1 MKKILIGL
9 VAIVATAIIWPTFAA
24 TEITPLAAFAESAWN
39 GRPADNAISNSG
51 LSDGLQGTDASTMWM
66 GSNSGNTGGA
76 SFAKWF
82 VVDLGSVRP
91 LGNMKVWNFNM
102 AGYPKR
108 GLKKIDVY
116 VADTDAVFS
125 GTPDFTDSATWTLS
139 KEDLVLSMAPGSAD
153 YAGETACNFGGA
165 EARWVGFWID
175 ELFESSDD
183 WSAGGGYGGLSKVKF
198 YEYEAPAEIL
208 DPSQFTYRA
217 PVTFPGYTAS
227 DSLDNFPVLVRLTET
242 VGGFSYDDAS
252 ADGSDIRFALEDGT
266 VLPSEVALW
275 NRDGESLVWV
285 GVPSLSSDASVWLYW
300 GKTHNF
306 PASQTN
312 GSVWTDA
319 GYFAVWHMDEAVGA
333 TTTADSAGGTFDG
346 THVGTTPG
354 QEGKVGRGVLISN
367 GGWNDAADRGK
378 GITTAAY
385 AGKGNVFTLTSWLKY
400 KSGQNPGTDRLISS
414 KSSHTDTTGWEVS
427 FQRYSPRRIDI
438 RGSSSASAID
448 SYDLFP
454 NNWMGAWQHLGV
466 VFNGGNVAVFLNGAY
481 KTYGSTAALVD
492 CDRVLTIGA
501 NVGFG
506 EDSFKGTLDEMRL
519 RQGRST
525 DAWIAAEYAS
535 VNDASFAA
543 IGTKELLDS
552 DHDVAL
558 LGTVSVPTVARHSA
572 TISWVLRTASSDTS
586 ATVTAY
592 YGIDP
597 NELASSET
605 LASGA
610 DIATGAHESTL
621 SGLTCATTWYVK
633 LVATGLDENSESE
646 VVSFKTAGQPVFG
659 PVTGTFD
666 DLSVTLGGSLA
677 DAGAVPIDVTAY
689 FGTDTA
695 NWTAVGQWTA
705 VDSARA
711 FEATTTAPRLDNYVA
726 GFRASGTCP
735 DCGAALAAE
744 SDVISVTVSGECRWT
759 GAAGTY
765 SWNTPG
771 NWSSGTVPGPMDTA
785 VFGVE
790 ASVSG
795 MTIALDGAQAVKAL
809 VVESA
814 GTLAIGSTADAE
826 AGYGLSA
833 AHLSRVGEN
842 AGQLTFE
849 VPFTFSAPE
858 DGTNTLAAS
867 ANVRFGASLG
877 ATETRPLVKTGEA
890 TITLAAAC
898 TKPFPEFFIFAGT
911 VSPAATSSFAGN
923 VHVGDGV
930 TEAHFT
936 CTVDNAAADNGVGT
950 LTVLTNSTANVRL
963 LNWGHCMSV
972 FETIGGTITCSG
984 NTMVLKSR
992 LCGGRIRNT
1001 GGSIYAHA
1009 YNGQELSTS
1018 PSATTAYFDAGW
1030 AINVYGG
1037 STFRIED
1044 GAAPVDLVIS
1054 GNLWINGGAWQSIY
1068 KRGAGTLKLTAA
1080 SGPTL
1085 NDEHAFELNEGVTL
1099 CDNTSGTPLG
1109 NALVKVNAGA
1119 TLGGTGF
1126 VGGTERGN
1134 VTVAGSS
1141 TNPGVLAP
1149 GSIYEE
1155 SGAHL
1160 YGTFTVGTESQTNLV
1175 SMGAWTKLVAGI
1187 GSRNSETGLSDFD
1200 KLMVHGD
1207 LSIGENCTLDLTTN
1221 SADLNEIKGGRY
1233 TIVEADK
1240 IEGTFATVIK
1250 PKNSWKVTYM
1260 SEEVEGV
1267 TVVKKVNLD
1276 IPSKGLSVVVR

>member
-1 MKKILIGL
+1 MKKTLIGI
-9 VAIVATAIIWPTFAA
+9 VAIVATIMIWPTYAA
-24 TEITPLAAFAESAWN
+24 TEITPLAAFAESAWSE
-39 GRPADNAISNSG
+39 RPAANVISNSG
-51 LSDGLQGTDASTMWM
+51 LAAGVHGTDASTMWM

-125 GTPDFTDSATWTLS
+125 GTPDFTDTATWTLS

-153 YAGETACNFGGA
+153 YAGETACNFGGV

-227 DSLDNFPVLVRLTET
+227 GTLDNFPVLVRLTET
-242 VGGFSYDDAS
+242 VGGFSYDDS
-252 ADGSDIRFALEDGT
+252 STDGSDIRFALEDGT

-275 NRDGESLVWV
+275 NTKGESLVWV
-285 GVPSLSSDASVWLYW
+285 GVPSLSSDTSVWLYW

-319 GYFAVWHMDEAVGA
+319 GYFAVWHMDEADGA

-414 KSSHTDTTGWEVS
+414 KSAHTDTTGWEVS

-525 DAWIAAEYAS
+525 DAWIAAEYNS
-535 VNDASFAA
+535 VNNASFAA

-558 LGTVSVPTVARHSA
+558 LGAVSVPTVARHSA

-592 YGIDP
+592 YGTDP

-610 DIATGAHESTL
+610 NIATGAHESTL

-659 PVTGTFD
+659 PVTGAFD

-765 SWNTPG
+765 SWNTLG

-785 VFGVE
+785 VFPAG
-790 ASVSG
+790 SVSDG
-795 MTIALDGAQAVKAL
+795 ATIALDANQSVAVLLDQSGVSFQIGSADDVSEARVLSVGDYVRSGEANVTLL
-809 VVESA
+809 VATPFRFASTESGTNLLTVAA
-814 GTLAIGSTADAE
+814 GT
-826 AGYGLSA
+826 
-833 AHLSRVGEN
+833 
-842 AGQLTFE
+842 
-849 VPFTFSAPE
+849 
-858 DGTNTLAAS
+858 
-867 ANVRFGASLG
+867 VRFGG
-877 ATETRPLVKTGEA
+877 AVTAVTAHQPVLQTGA
-890 TITLAAAC
+890 GTVALAAA
-898 TKPFPEFFIFAGT
+898 
-911 VSPAATSSFAGN
+911 
-923 VHVGDGV
+923 GV
-930 TEAHFT
+930 TPQPDFLVTAGVLQPERQGALVGNAT
-936 CTVDNAAADNGVGT
+936 IGGGDVSARLNCTVNMAIGNIDNV
-950 LTVLTNSTANVRL
+950 TVLTNGTAL
-963 LNWGHCMSV
+963 LRQTNWGYMAQ
-972 FETIGGTITCSG
+972 TMTAQDGGTIQVYDWSYGHVIRLRGGTLQGGFMNCGSYSG
-984 NTMVLKSR
+984 Q
-992 LCGGRIRNT
+992 G
-1001 GGSIYAHA
+1001 IYSYASA
-1009 YNGQELSTS
+1009 I
-1018 PSATTAYFDAGW
+1018 PSFFRAGFTFSQ
-1030 AINVYGG
+1030 YGG
-1037 STFRIED
+1037 AVLSVED
-1044 GAAPVDLVIS
+1044 GEAIVDLTIAGNIS
-1054 GNLWINGGAWQSIY
+1054 WSADSWNSIS
-1068 KRGAGTLKLTAA
+1068 KNGAGTLRMTGT
-1080 SGPTL
+1080 SGGKSSQPFQLNAGTL
-1085 NDEHAFELNEGVTL
+1085 L
-1099 CDNTSGTPLG
+1099 CDNASGTPIG
-1109 NALVKVNAGA
+1109 NTLLNVNAGA

-1134 VTVAGSS
+1134 VEVVGTEANPATV
-1141 TNPGVLAP
+1141 AP
-1149 GSIYEE
+1149 GSINETT
-1155 SGAHL
+1155 GAHV
-1160 YGTFTVGTESQTNLV
+1160 YGTLTVGSETQTNTV
-1175 SMGAWTKLVAGI
+1175 SLGAFTRVKI
-1187 GSRNSETGLSDFD
+1187 GVGPKDAHTLLSDVD
-1200 KLMVHGD
+1200 RLTVNGGVT
-1207 LSIGENCTLDLTTN
+1207 IGENCVLDLSSNTAALDTVSGGTFTIL
-1221 SADLNEIKGGRY
+1221 SATDGITGE
-1233 TIVEADK
+1233 
-1240 IEGTFATVIK
+1240 FATVIK
-1250 PKNSWKVTYM
+1250 PKNSWKVTYV
-1260 SEEVEGV
+1260 SEQVGDEN
-1267 TVVKKVNLD
+1267 VVKSITLTL
-1276 IPSKGLSVVVR
+1276 PRKGLMISVR

>member
-1 MKKILIGL
+1 MKRILATLL
-9 VAIVATAIIWPTFAA
+9 VVVTATFAFGAA
-24 TEITPLAAFAESAWN
+24 TEITPLAAFAETSWN
-39 GRPADNAISNSG
+39 GRPAANAISNSG

-125 GTPDFTDSATWTLS
+125 GTPDFTDTATWTLS

-227 DSLDNFPVLVRLTET
+227 GTLDNFPVLVRLTET

-252 ADGSDIRFALEDGT
+252 EDGSDIRFALEDGT

-275 NRDGESLVWV
+275 NPDGESLVWV
-285 GVPSLSSDASVWLYW
+285 GVPSLSSGASVWLYW

-306 PASQTN
+306 PASQTD

-367 GGWNDAADRGK
+367 GGWNDPADRGK

-414 KSSHTDTTGWEVS
+414 KSAHTDTTGWEVS

-438 RGSSSASAID
+438 RGSSSASAIG

-543 IGTKELLDS
+543 VGAKELLDTGR
-552 DHDVAL
+552 DVAL
-558 LGTVSVPTVARHSA
+558 LGAVSVASAASHSA
-572 TISWVLRTASSDTS
+572 TISWVLRTASASDS

-592 YGIDP
+592 YGSDP
-597 NELASSET
+597 ANLSQSIQ

-610 DIATGAHESTL
+610 NIAKGEHVSSLTGLECGTTWYAKVVATGADD
-621 SGLTCATTWYVK
+621 G
-633 LVATGLDENSESE
+633 DESE
-646 VVSFKTAGQPVFG
+646 VVSFTTTGSPVFG
-659 PVTGTFD
+659 EVSHERDGFGVTI
-666 DLSVTLGGSLA
+666 LGSLVDAGTAPLAVTAPFGA
-677 DAGAVPIDVTAY
+677 DAATWATIGTWSGVASARDFEASATAPA
-689 FGTDTA
+689 FGTY
-695 NWTAVGQWTA
+695 
-705 VDSARA
+705 S
-711 FEATTTAPRLDNYVA
+711 A
-726 GFRASGTCP
+726 GFRATGTCP
-735 DCGAALAAE
+735 DCGRVFDVA
-744 SDVISVTVSGECRWT
+744 SDTDRVIVFGECRWT
-759 GAAGTY
+759 GAAGDY

-771 NWSSGTVPGPMDTA
+771 NWSSGTVPSSQDTA
-785 VFGVE
+785 VFGAE
-790 ASVSG
+790 VSLADS
-795 MTIALDGAQAVKAL
+795 TISLDGEQAVKAL

-814 GTLAIGSTADAE
+814 GALAIGSAADVD
-826 AGYGLSA
+826 AGYADVRFNA
-833 AHLSRVGEN
+833 ALGATGVRPLLKTGSGAV
-842 AGQLTFE
+842 
-849 VPFTFSAPE
+849 
-858 DGTNTLAAS
+858 TLAATCGAAFPSPLLVLEGSMS
-867 ANVRFGASLG
+867 ASAV
-877 ATETRPLVKTGEA
+877 
-890 TITLAAAC
+890 
-898 TKPFPEFFIFAGT
+898 
-911 VSPAATSSFAGN
+911 SSFRGD
-923 VHVGDGV
+923 VVVGDGNAEV
-930 TEAHFT
+930 RFT
-936 CTVDNAAADNGVGT
+936 CTVDNAPANQDNGSV
-950 LTVLTNSTANVRL
+950 TVHSNATASLRL
-963 LNWGHCMSV
+963 VNWGHFPYQV
-972 FETIGGTITCSG
+972 FADGGTISLSG
-984 NTMVLKSR
+984 YSYMRRVLLRGGTVSVGGAIYSSGYSSQGIVSYASSETSR
-992 LCGGRIRNT
+992 F
-1001 GGSIYAHA
+1001 
-1009 YNGQELSTS
+1009 NGQMQFNGFG
-1018 PSATTAYFDAGW
+1018 SAT
-1030 AINVYGG
+1030 ISV
-1037 STFRIED
+1037 ED
-1044 GAAPVDLVIS
+1044 GEAPVDLVM
-1054 GNLWINGGAWQSIY
+1054 NRNVWWGGSSSTLY
-1068 KRGAGTLKLTAA
+1068 KTGAGTLKWIAT
-1080 SGPTL
+1080 SGPDSGSPIQINGGTL
-1085 NDEHAFELNEGVTL
+1085 L
-1099 CDNTSGTPLG
+1099 CDNASGTPFG
-1109 NALVKVNAGA
+1109 NTAVRVNAGA
-1119 TLGGTGF
+1119 TLGGIGS

-1134 VTVAGSS
+1134 VVVAG
-1141 TNPGVLAP
+1141 TAANPGVLAP
-1149 GSIYEE
+1149 GSIDEE
-1155 SGAHL
+1155 TGARIH
-1160 YGTFTVGTESQTNLV
+1160 GTFTVGSATQTNLV
-1175 SMGAWTKLVAGI
+1175 SLGASTKLVIGAGA
-1187 GSRNSETGLSDFD
+1187 RDPATKQSDVD
-1200 KLMVHGD
+1200 KLFVHGA
-1207 LSIGENCTLDLTTN
+1207 LEIGENATLDLVSH
-1221 SADLNEIKGGRY
+1221 SAADPSTIRGGTY
-1233 TIVEADK
+1233 TIAEADR
-1240 IEGTFATVIK
+1240 IVGSFATVLK
-1250 PKNSWKVTYM
+1250 PANGWKVAYETAT
-1260 SEEVEGV
+1260 VEGDEVV
-1267 TVVKKVNLD
+1267 TRITLTVPFDGTVL
-1276 IPSKGLSVVVR
+1276 IVR

>member
-1 MKKILIGL
+1 MKKILISL
-9 VAIVATAIIWPTFAA
+9 VAMVATAIIWPTFAA
-24 TEITPLAAFAESAWN
+24 TEITPLAAFAETSWN
-39 GRPADNAISNSG
+39 GRPAANAISNSG

-125 GTPDFTDSATWTLS
+125 GTPDFTDTATWTLS

-153 YAGETACNFGGA
+153 YAGETACNFGGV

-183 WSAGGGYGGLSKVKF
+183 WAAGGGYGGLSKVKF

-227 DSLDNFPVLVRLTET
+227 GTLDNFPVLVRLTET

-275 NRDGESLVWV
+275 NPDGESLVWV
-285 GVPSLSSDASVWLYW
+285 GVPSLSSGASVWLYW
-300 GKTHNF
+300 GKTHSF
-306 PASQTN
+306 PASQTD

-385 AGKGNVFTLTSWLKY
+385 AGKGDVFTLTSWLKY

-414 KSSHTDTTGWEVS
+414 KSAHTDTTGWEVS

-438 RGSSSASAID
+438 RGSSSASAIG

-543 IGTKELLDS
+543 VGAKELLDTER
-552 DHDVAL
+552 DVAL
-558 LGTVSVPTVARHSA
+558 LGAVSVASAASHSA
-572 TISWVLRTASSDTS
+572 MISWVLRTASASPS

-592 YGIDP
+592 YGTDP
-597 NELASSET
+597 ANLSQSIQ

-610 DIATGAHESTL
+610 NIAKGEHVSSLTGLECGTTWYAKVVATGADD
-621 SGLTCATTWYVK
+621 G
-633 LVATGLDENSESE
+633 DESE
-646 VVSFKTAGQPVFG
+646 VVSFTTTGSPVFG
-659 PVTGTFD
+659 EVSHERDGFGVTI
-666 DLSVTLGGSLA
+666 LGSLVDAGTAPLAVTAHFGA
-677 DAGAVPIDVTAY
+677 DAATWATIGTWSGVASARDFEASATAPA
-689 FGTDTA
+689 FGTY
-695 NWTAVGQWTA
+695 
-705 VDSARA
+705 S
-711 FEATTTAPRLDNYVA
+711 A
-726 GFRASGTCP
+726 GFRATGTCP
-735 DCGAALAAE
+735 DCGRVFDVA
-744 SDVISVTVSGECRWT
+744 SDTDRVIVFGECRWT
-759 GAAGTY
+759 GAAGDY

-771 NWSSGTVPGPMDTA
+771 NWSSGTVPSSQDTA
-785 VFGVE
+785 VFGAEVTL
-790 ASVSG
+790 ADS
-795 MTIALDGAQAVKAL
+795 TISLDGEQAVKAL
-809 VVESA
+809 FVESA
-814 GTLAIGSTADAE
+814 GALAIGSAADVD

-833 AHLSRVGEN
+833 AHLARSGESAN
-842 AGQLTFE
+842 GLTFS
-849 VPFTFSAPE
+849 VPFSCSEPA
-858 DGTNTLAAS
+858 DGTNTLVATAD
-867 ANVRFGASLG
+867 VRFNAALG
-877 ATETRPLVKTGEA
+877 ATGVRPLLKTGSGA
-890 TITLAAAC
+890 VTLAATCGAA
-898 TKPFPEFFIFAGT
+898 FP
-911 VSPAATSSFAGN
+911 SPLLVLEGSMSASAVSSFRGD
-923 VHVGDGV
+923 VVVGDGNAEV
-930 TEAHFT
+930 HFT
-936 CTVDNAAADNGVGT
+936 CTVDNAPANQDNGSV
-950 LTVLTNSTANVRL
+950 TVHSNATASLRL
-963 LNWGHCMSV
+963 VNWGHFPYQV
-972 FETIGGTITCSG
+972 FADGGTISLSG
-984 NTMVLKSR
+984 YSYMRRVLLRGGTVSVGGAIYSSGYSSQGIVSYASSETSR
-992 LCGGRIRNT
+992 F
-1001 GGSIYAHA
+1001 
-1009 YNGQELSTS
+1009 NGQMQFNGYG
-1018 PSATTAYFDAGW
+1018 SAT
-1030 AINVYGG
+1030 ISV
-1037 STFRIED
+1037 ED
-1044 GAAPVDLVIS
+1044 GEAPVDLVM
-1054 GNLWINGGAWQSIY
+1054 NRNVWWGGGSSTLY
-1068 KRGAGTLKLTAA
+1068 KTGAGTLKWIAT
-1080 SGPTL
+1080 SGPDSGSPIQINGGTL
-1085 NDEHAFELNEGVTL
+1085 L
-1099 CDNTSGTPLG
+1099 CDNESGTPIG
-1109 NALVKVNAGA
+1109 NTALAVNAGA

-1134 VTVAGSS
+1134 VVVSGTA
-1141 TNPGVLAP
+1141 TNPGILAP
-1149 GSIYEE
+1149 GSIDE
-1155 SGAHL
+1155 STGAHIN
-1160 YGTFTVGTESQTNLV
+1160 GTFTVGSSTQTNLV
-1175 SMGAWTKLVAGI
+1175 SLGASTKLVIGI
-1187 GSRNSETGLSDFD
+1187 GPKNSETKLSDVD
-1200 KLMVHGD
+1200 KLKVYGKLESGSD
-1207 LSIGENCTLDLTTN
+1207 STLDLTTN
-1221 SADLNEIKGGRY
+1221 SADLSEIKGGKY
-1233 TIVEADK
+1233 TIVEADS
-1240 IEGTFATVIK
+1240 ITGAFATVLK
-1250 PKNSWKVTYM
+1250 PKNSWKVTYV

-1267 TVVKKVNLD
+1267 MVVKKINLD
-1276 IPSKGLSVVVR
+1276 IPSKGLAVILR

>member
-1 MKKILIGL
+1 MKKILISL
-9 VAIVATAIIWPTFAA
+9 VAMVATAIIWPTFAA
-24 TEITPLAAFAESAWN
+24 TEITPLAAFAETSWN
-39 GRPADNAISNSG
+39 GRPAANAISNSG

-125 GTPDFTDSATWTLS
+125 GTPDFTDTATWTLS

-183 WSAGGGYGGLSKVKF
+183 WAAGGGYGGLSKVKF

-227 DSLDNFPVLVRLTET
+227 GTLDNFPVLVRLTET

-275 NRDGESLVWV
+275 NPDGESLVWV
-285 GVPSLSSDASVWLYW
+285 GVPSLSSGASVWLYW
-300 GKTHNF
+300 GKTHSF
-306 PASQTN
+306 PASQTD

-414 KSSHTDTTGWEVS
+414 KSAHTDTTGWEVS

-438 RGSSSASAID
+438 RGSSSASAIG

-543 IGTKELLDS
+543 VGAKELLDTER
-552 DHDVAL
+552 DIAL
-558 LGTVSVPTVARHSA
+558 LGAVSVASAASHSA
-572 TISWVLRTASSDTS
+572 TISWVLRTASASDS

-592 YGIDP
+592 YGSDP
-597 NELASSET
+597 ANLSQSIQ

-610 DIATGAHESTL
+610 NIAKGEHVSSLTGLECGTTWYAKVVATGADD
-621 SGLTCATTWYVK
+621 G
-633 LVATGLDENSESE
+633 DESE
-646 VVSFKTAGQPVFG
+646 VVSFTTTGSPVFG
-659 PVTGTFD
+659 EVSHERDGFGVTI
-666 DLSVTLGGSLA
+666 LGSLVDAGTAPLAVTAHFGA
-677 DAGAVPIDVTAY
+677 DAATWATIGTWSGVASARDFEASATAPA
-689 FGTDTA
+689 FGTY
-695 NWTAVGQWTA
+695 
-705 VDSARA
+705 S
-711 FEATTTAPRLDNYVA
+711 A
-726 GFRASGTCP
+726 GFRATGTCP
-735 DCGAALAAE
+735 DCGRVFDVA
-744 SDVISVTVSGECRWT
+744 SDTDRVIVFGECRWT
-759 GAAGTY
+759 GAAGDY

-771 NWSSGTVPGPMDTA
+771 NWSSGTVPSSQDTA
-785 VFGVE
+785 VFGAE
-790 ASVSG
+790 VSLADS
-795 MTIALDGAQAVKAL
+795 TISLDGEQAVKAL

-814 GTLAIGSTADAE
+814 GELALGSAADIE

-833 AHLSRVGEN
+833 AHLARSGESAN
-842 AGQLTFE
+842 GLTFS
-849 VPFTFSAPE
+849 VPFSFSEPE
-858 DGTNTLAAS
+858 DGTNTLVATAD
-867 ANVRFGASLG
+867 VRFNAALG
-877 ATETRPLVKTGEA
+877 ATGVRPLLKTGSGA
-890 TITLAAAC
+890 VTLAATCGAA
-898 TKPFPEFFIFAGT
+898 FP
-911 VSPAATSSFAGN
+911 SPLLVLEGSMSASAVSSFRGD
-923 VHVGDGV
+923 VVVGDGNAEV
-930 TEAHFT
+930 HFT
-936 CTVDNAAADNGVGT
+936 CTVDNAPANQDNGSV
-950 LTVLTNSTANVRL
+950 TVHSNATASLRL
-963 LNWGHCMSV
+963 VNWGHFPYQV
-972 FETIGGTITCSG
+972 FADGGTISLSG
-984 NTMVLKSR
+984 YSYMRRVLLRGGTVSVGGAIYSSGYSSQGIVSYASSETSR
-992 LCGGRIRNT
+992 F
-1001 GGSIYAHA
+1001 
-1009 YNGQELSTS
+1009 NGQMQFNGYG
-1018 PSATTAYFDAGW
+1018 SAT
-1030 AINVYGG
+1030 ISV
-1037 STFRIED
+1037 ED
-1044 GAAPVDLVIS
+1044 GEAPVDLVM
-1054 GNLWINGGAWQSIY
+1054 NRNVWWGGSSSTLY
-1068 KRGAGTLKLTAA
+1068 KTGAGTLKWIAT
-1080 SGPTL
+1080 SGPDSGSPIQINGGTL
-1085 NDEHAFELNEGVTL
+1085 L
-1099 CDNTSGTPLG
+1099 CDNESGTPIG
-1109 NALVKVNAGA
+1109 NTALAVNAGA

-1149 GSIYEE
+1149 GSIDEE

-1175 SMGAWTKLVAGI
+1175 SMGACTKLVAGI
-1187 GSRNSETGLSDFD
+1187 GSRNRETGLSDFD

-1250 PKNSWKVTYM
+1250 PKNSWKVTYV

-1276 IPSKGLSVVVR
+1276 IPSKGLAVIVR

>member
-1 MKKILIGL
+1 MKKILIGI
-9 VAIVATAIIWPTFAA
+9 VAIVATIMIWPTYAA
-24 TEITPLAAFAESAWN
+24 TEITPLAAFAETSWD
-39 GRPADNAISNSG
+39 GRPAANAISNSG

-125 GTPDFTDSATWTLS
+125 GTPDFTDTATWTLS

-153 YAGETACNFGGA
+153 YAGETACNFGGV

-183 WSAGGGYGGLSKVKF
+183 WAAGGGYGGLSKVKF

-227 DSLDNFPVLVRLTET
+227 GTLDKFPVLVRLTET

-275 NRDGESLVWV
+275 NTKGESLVWV
-285 GVPSLSSDASVWLYW
+285 GVPSLSSGASVWLYW
-300 GKTHNF
+300 GKTHSF
-306 PASQTN
+306 PASQTD

-385 AGKGNVFTLTSWLKY
+385 AGKGDVFTLTSWLKY

-414 KSSHTDTTGWEVS
+414 KSAHTDTTGWEVS

-543 IGTKELLDS
+543 VGAKELLDTER
-552 DHDVAL
+552 DVAL
-558 LGTVSVPTVARHSA
+558 LGAVSVPTVARHSA

-592 YGIDP
+592 YGTDP
-597 NELASSET
+597 NALSSSAT

-659 PVTGTFD
+659 PVTGAFD

-771 NWSSGTVPGPMDTA
+771 NWSSGTVPSSQDTA
-785 VFGVE
+785 VFGAE
-790 ASVSG
+790 VSLADS
-795 MTIALDGAQAVKAL
+795 TISLDGEQAVKAL
-809 VVESA
+809 FVESA
-814 GTLAIGSTADAE
+814 GALAIGSAADVD

-833 AHLSRVGEN
+833 AHLARSGESAN
-842 AGQLTFE
+842 GLTFS
-849 VPFTFSAPE
+849 VPFSFSEPE
-858 DGTNTLAAS
+858 DGTNTLVATAD
-867 ANVRFGASLG
+867 VRFNAALG
-877 ATETRPLVKTGEA
+877 ATGVRPLLKTGSGA
-890 TITLAAAC
+890 VTLAATCGAA
-898 TKPFPEFFIFAGT
+898 FP
-911 VSPAATSSFAGN
+911 SPLLVLEGSMSASAVSSFRGD
-923 VHVGDGV
+923 VVVGDGNAEV
-930 TEAHFT
+930 HFT
-936 CTVDNAAADNGVGT
+936 CTVDNAPANQDNGSV
-950 LTVLTNSTANVRL
+950 TVQSNATASLRL
-963 LNWGHCMSV
+963 VNWGHFPYQV
-972 FETIGGTITCSG
+972 FADGGTISLSG
-984 NTMVLKSR
+984 YSYMRRVLLRGGTVSVGGAIYSSGYSSQGIVSYASSETSR
-992 LCGGRIRNT
+992 F
-1001 GGSIYAHA
+1001 
-1009 YNGQELSTS
+1009 NGQMQFNGYG
-1018 PSATTAYFDAGW
+1018 SAT
-1030 AINVYGG
+1030 ISV
-1037 STFRIED
+1037 ED
-1044 GAAPVDLVIS
+1044 GEAPVDLVM
-1054 GNLWINGGAWQSIY
+1054 NRNVWWGGGSSTLY
-1068 KRGAGTLKLTAA
+1068 KTGAGTLKWIAT
-1080 SGPTL
+1080 SGPDSGSPIQINGGTL
-1085 NDEHAFELNEGVTL
+1085 L
-1099 CDNTSGTPLG
+1099 CDNESGTPIG
-1109 NALVKVNAGA
+1109 NTALAVNAGA

-1134 VTVAGSS
+1134 VVVSGTA
-1141 TNPGVLAP
+1141 TNPGILAP
-1149 GSIYEE
+1149 GSIDE
-1155 SGAHL
+1155 STGAHV
-1160 YGTFTVGTESQTNLV
+1160 YGTLTVGSEAQSNTISLGAFTRVKIGVGPKDAQTL
-1175 SMGAWTKLVAGI
+1175 
-1187 GSRNSETGLSDFD
+1187 LSDVD
-1200 KLMVHGD
+1200 RLTVNGGVT
-1207 LSIGENCTLDLTTN
+1207 IGENCVLDLTSNTAALDTVSGGTFTIL
-1221 SADLNEIKGGRY
+1221 SATDGITGE
-1233 TIVEADK
+1233 
-1240 IEGTFATVIK
+1240 FATVNK
-1250 PKNSWKVTYM
+1250 PKNSWKVTYV
-1260 SEEVEGV
+1260 SEQVGDEN
-1267 TVVKKVNLD
+1267 VVKSITLTL
-1276 IPSKGLSVVVR
+1276 PRKGLMISVR